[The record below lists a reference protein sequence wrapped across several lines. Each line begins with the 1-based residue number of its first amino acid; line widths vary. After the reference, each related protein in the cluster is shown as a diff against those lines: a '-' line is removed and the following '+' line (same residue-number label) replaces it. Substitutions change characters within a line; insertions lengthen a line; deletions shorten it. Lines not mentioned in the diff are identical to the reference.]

1 MVDAVWE
8 AADVR
13 LEPQPIPPS
22 PAMTTV
28 PVFED
33 HNRLVRAQRARHT
46 ERAGAIVAGHKKDV
60 VLTAALASSP
70 GKVAIYGWHHLD
82 GRAIQPVYLGHTDRW
97 VDYSHGIRLV
107 LREIV
112 VDGVRRDLAD
122 VLRDVTLAPLF
133 SDQGVIATPRYA
145 LPARAPS

>member
-1 MVDAVWE
+1 
-8 AADVR
+8 
-13 LEPQPIPPS
+13 
-22 PAMTTV
+22 
-28 PVFED
+28 
-33 HNRLVRAQRARHT
+33 
-46 ERAGAIVAGHKKDV
+46 
-60 VLTAALASSP
+60 
-70 GKVAIYGWHHLD
+70 
-82 GRAIQPVYLGHTDRW
+82 

-122 VLRDVTLAPLF
+122 VLRDVTLAPLL